1 MWWITLENFLL
12 KVLDISAQA
21 AIIFCVLLLVRSV
34 FSLCK
39 IPKKYACFLWMIL
52 FVRLLIP
59 VQPESPVGLWIKYSG
74 QPFPVENMSNHPY
87 SAVPVQEGVPA
98 PEDAY
103 DTGNADGS
111 EEIRVFSAG
120 AVSDTSDVRA
130 FLSKDISLFMGVIWG
145 IGCLGF
151 LLYGGIS
158 VLLLRKKLLCS
169 IKGEDDCYLADGIPT
184 AFVMGLFPPRIYL
197 PSEFAGENTVYVV
210 LHERMHVRRKD
221 YLVKMAAYL
230 IACFYWFHL
239 FVWAA
244 LVFLSR
250 DIELACDEAVL
261 SELGEG
267 GRQDYA
273 DTLLRFSAG
282 KHYFMRVPLAF
293 GEGNTGGRI
302 RHIIRYKK
310 PAAIAGIIA
319 VILIIV
325 LTVSLLTGRP
335 AAEGGGSDNGPAGPE
350 NHSVIAGGKISLPDI
365 SNITD
370 QEGGQSLMYYPV
382 ELPSDHEVAIS
393 SKTIVIIDGE
403 EYDVAELCDSVNGVM
418 PEVREFDKYIVVKGH
433 ISPDNS
439 YYGFFNTE
447 NRQWERG
454 FIGAHLTWDEN
465 WETLENPLES
475 VIYADGGDSQGVIR
489 DWKTNM
495 IAVFDLEKEYIRG
508 LRRVG
513 DDITITIASIE
524 SDNKERKLSFDFK
537 DSYYTLFHW

>member
-1 MWWITLENFLL
+1 MWWMALENFLL
-12 KVLDISAQA
+12 IMLDISAQA

-34 FSLCK
+34 FFLCK

-74 QPFPVENMSNHPY
+74 QPFPVENMSDHPY
-87 SAVPVQEGVPA
+87 SAAPAQEKA
-98 PEDAY
+98 SASEDVY
-103 DTGNADGS
+103 DTGNADES
-111 EEIRVFSAG
+111 EEIRVFSAR

-130 FLSKDISLFMGVIWG
+130 FPSKEMSPFLGLIWG

-169 IKGEDDCYLADGIPT
+169 IRGEDDCYLVDGIPT

-197 PSEFAGENTVYVV
+197 PSEFAGENTAYVI

-221 YLVKMAAYL
+221 HLIKMAAYL
-230 IACFYWFHL
+230 ITCFYWFHP

-244 LVFLSR
+244 LVYLSR

-261 SELGEG
+261 RELGEG

-273 DTLLRFSAG
+273 DTLLRLSAG
-282 KHYFMRVPLAF
+282 KHYFTGVPLAF
-293 GEGNTGGRI
+293 GEGNTGSRI
-302 RHIIRYKK
+302 RHIIRYRK
-310 PAAIAGIIA
+310 PVAIAGIIA
-319 VILIIV
+319 GIMIIM

-335 AAEGGGSDNGPAGPE
+335 AVEGGGSDNDPAGLE
-350 NHSVIAGGKISLPDI
+350 NSLFIAGGKISQPDI

-370 QEGGQSLMYYPV
+370 QEGGQFLMYYPV
-382 ELPSDHEVAIS
+382 ELPSDHAVTIS
-393 SKTIVIIDGE
+393 SKTMVIIDGE
-403 EYDVAELCDSVNGVM
+403 EYDMAELCDSVNGVM
-418 PEVREFDKYIVVKGH
+418 PEVREFDKYIVVEGH
-433 ISPDNS
+433 ISPDNG

-447 NRQWERG
+447 NRQWEWG
-454 FIGAHLTWDEN
+454 VVGAHLTWDEN

-524 SDNKERKLSFDFK
+524 FDNKERKLSFDFK